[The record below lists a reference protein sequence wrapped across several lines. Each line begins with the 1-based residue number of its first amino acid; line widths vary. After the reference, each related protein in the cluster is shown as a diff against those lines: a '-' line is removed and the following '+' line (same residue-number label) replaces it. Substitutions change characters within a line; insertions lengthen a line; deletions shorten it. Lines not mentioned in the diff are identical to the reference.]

1 MSVPWMCR
9 ACTFENAEQSWLACS
24 MCSEP
29 REPSASAAADASA
42 SDLKSLGG
50 PVPMDED
57 ASEVGPGEPPC
68 APHSAMR
75 HHNSSE
81 AASSSASSAPP
92 APSAP
97 SVSPAASAAPAPSKA
112 AAQPPQ
118 VGNHLHLVS
127 WNVAGLATTQREI
140 ERWKLAGRD
149 AAVAAATAAAAS
161 SAERTTLKRSA
172 SSKGVRGFEEWM
184 QRLGV
189 DILCLQEV
197 SRPPSPPSLP
207 PQSMDTMTALS
218 RPSHPDRHLHAHV
231 TTHPPTAATLAGKDE
246 EVGG

>member
-1 MSVPWMCR
+1 MQGWHVLMAPPWTCR

-50 PVPMDED
+50 LVPMDED
-57 ASEVGPGEPPC
+57 APEVGPGEPPC
-68 APHSAMR
+68 APG

-81 AASSSASSAPP
+81 AASSAPSAPP

-97 SVSPAASAAPAPSKA
+97 SVSPAASAAPALSEA

-118 VGNHLHLVS
+118 VGDLHLVS

-149 AAVAAATAAAAS
+149 AAVTAATAAAAS
-161 SAERTTLKRSA
+161 SAGERTTLKRSA

-207 PQSMDTMTALS
+207 PQSLGTMAALS
-218 RPSHPDRHLHAHV
+218 PLSHLHAHV
-231 TTHPPTAATLAGKDE
+231 NTHPPTAATLAGKDE